1 MASRRQEKVARVI
14 KESVSDTIQN
24 HLSDPRIEGFVSV
37 TKVDMSPDLKNAE
50 VFISI
55 FGTDEKK
62 QNKTFTAI
70 KHAHSK
76 VQSMLSR
83 AVKSKFCPTVNFQI
97 DKQFKKT
104 ITTVNLINQAA
115 NEYINKEPQTEE
127 TNGEDLQ

>member
-24 HLSDPRIEGFVSV
+24 HLSDPRIEGFISV

-50 VFISI
+50 IFISI
-55 FGTDEKK
+55 FGSDEKA
-62 QNKTFTAI
+62 QTKTFSAI

-83 AVKSKFCPTVNFQI
+83 AVKSKFCPSVHFQL
-97 DKQFKKT
+97 DQQFKKN

-115 NEYINKEPQTEE
+115 SEYISEEPQTEE
-127 TNGEDLQ
+127 TNDNDSQ